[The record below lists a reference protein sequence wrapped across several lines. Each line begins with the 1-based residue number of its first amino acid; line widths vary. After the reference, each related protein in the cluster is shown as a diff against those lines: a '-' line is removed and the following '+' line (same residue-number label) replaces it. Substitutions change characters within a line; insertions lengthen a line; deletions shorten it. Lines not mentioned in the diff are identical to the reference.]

1 MKKGFLFAL
10 AALCVSAVQAVTIN
24 WTVAST
30 TFNAAGGEWTA
41 VWVVDGKYS
50 EAIYNEVKTWAAN
63 WHAHDDTID
72 YRDPTAA
79 NSGTTD
85 GYLGGMVFRTDVGDS
100 KVMANLT
107 GSVEFGKPT
116 SDYVTLFFL
125 PPDGYNKDATKTK
138 LSYVDVYVGSADEA
152 TITIDSVNLTA
163 GSVTKGNVTANSV
176 PEPTALAL
184 LALGVAGLALRR
196 KAA

>member
-1 MKKGFLFAL
+1 MKKGILFAL

-30 TFNAAGGEWTA
+30 TFNATGGEWTA

-50 EAIYNEVKTWAAN
+50 EAMYNEVKTWNAN
-63 WHAHDDTID
+63 WHPADNTLY

-79 NSGTTD
+79 DSGTTD
-85 GYLGGMVFRTDVGDS
+85 GYLGGMMFRTDVGS
-100 KVMANLT
+100 VVTANLT

-125 PPDGYNKDATKTK
+125 PPGGYNDDATKTK

-196 KAA
+196 KMA